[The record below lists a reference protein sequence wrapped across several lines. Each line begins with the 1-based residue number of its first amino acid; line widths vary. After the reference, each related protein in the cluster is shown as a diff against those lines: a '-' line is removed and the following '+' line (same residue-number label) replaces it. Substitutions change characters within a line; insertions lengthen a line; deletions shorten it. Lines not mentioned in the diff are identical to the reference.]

1 MGGQTGKCQTPS
13 QAYENGTILQS
24 GGDICGAQGKGLGD
38 LKAINGRLWWI
49 ESGFTNI
56 RE

>member
-24 GGDICGAQGKGLGD
+24 GGDICRAQGKGLGD